1 LIEYWVPYRKLID
14 FSMTGRSIQIFLVDG
29 TVSGLRTAELGLSTI
44 KALVIPRASL
54 QSVTKRSEVQKTGL
68 YILVGKDENKPGV
81 LKIYVGEG
89 DTILN
94 RLSAHNKDNKKEF
107 WEEAIVFVSKDE
119 NLTKS
124 HVRYLEACLIKLA
137 QDAKR
142 CTVVNET
149 EPSEQGKLPESA
161 EVEMQ
166 EFIVQ
171 AQLLLGTLGYDL
183 FKPFQPNL
191 CEPSEPLTNTQ
202 NVPIKLIYSGKN
214 FSANCIVDINRG
226 QFIVQERSNARRE
239 ETPSLQATYKSLRA
253 QLIDSG
259 LLFEEGDSYVFTQD
273 VAFSSISSA
282 AQVVSGQTVS
292 GGTAWKLADTSQTY
306 AEWQESRIPQTND
319 S

>member
-1 LIEYWVPYRKLID
+1 M
-14 FSMTGRSIQIFLVDG
+14 SGRSIHIFLVDG

-54 QSVTKRSEVQKTGL
+54 QSVTKRPEVQKTGL

-89 DTILN
+89 DTILK
-94 RLSAHNKDNKKEF
+94 RLSAHNKDSEKEF

-142 CTVVNET
+142 CTVVNAT
-149 EPSEQGKLPESA
+149 EPSEQGRLPEAA

-183 FKPFQPNL
+183 FKPFQPSL
-191 CEPSEPLTNTQ
+191 YEPSEQLTDTQ
-202 NVPIKLIYSGKN
+202 SIPIVLTYSGRD

-226 QFIVQERSNARRE
+226 QFIVQEGSKARKE
-239 ETPSLQATYKSLRA
+239 ETPSLQATYKSSRL

-259 LLFEEGDSYVFTQD
+259 LLVEEGDSYIFTQD
-273 VAFSSISSA
+273 FAFYSISSA
-282 AQVVSGQTVS
+282 AQVVSGQSVN
-292 GGTAWKLADTSQTY
+292 GRTAWKIADTSQTY

>member
-1 LIEYWVPYRKLID
+1 
-14 FSMTGRSIQIFLVDG
+14 MTGRSIRIFLVDG
-29 TVSGLRTAELGLSTI
+29 AVSGLRTAELGLSTI

-54 QSVTKRSEVQKTGL
+54 QSVTKRPEVQKTGL

-94 RLSAHNKDNKKEF
+94 RLSAHNKDTEKDF
-107 WEEAIVFVSKDE
+107 WEEAIIFVSKDE

-142 CTVVNET
+142 CTVVNVA
-149 EPSEQGKLPESA
+149 EPSEQGKLPEPD

-183 FKPFQPNL
+183 FKPFQPTL
-191 CEPSEPLTNTQ
+191 YVPSEPLTKTQ
-202 NVPIKLIYSGKN
+202 ESLLELTYSGVN
-214 FSANCIVDINRG
+214 FSASCVVDINIG
-226 QFIVQERSNARRE
+226 QFVVRERSKARKE
-239 ETPSLQATYKSLRA
+239 ETPSLQATYKSYRS
-253 QLIDSG
+253 QMIDSG
-259 LLFEEGDSYVFTQD
+259 LLVEEGDSYIFTQD
-273 VAFSSISSA
+273 YAFPSISTA
-282 AQVVSGQTVS
+282 TQVVSGQTAR
-292 GGTAWKLADTSQTY
+292 GATAWRIAGTNQTFAD
-306 AEWQESRIPQTND
+306 WQDSRIQQAND